1 MFLVNHTWENLTDS
15 ATGLVLIL
23 QEVFAA
29 FP

>member
-1 MFLVNHTWENLTDS
+1 MFLVNYTWENLTDS
-15 ATGLVLIL
+15 ATGPVLIL